1 MACVEQVVED
11 RLGKL
16 HEDNLVGDTGGEA
29 RLAFLFGA
37 GFDHE
42 EGLELDVGLRWWLN
56 GNNDV
61 LSAGLVDEQKV
72 SAIREIFHSRPKHR
86 LSQQMR
92 SN

>member
-1 MACVEQVVED
+1 M
-11 RLGKL
+11 
-16 HEDNLVGDTGGEA
+16 
-29 RLAFLFGA
+29 FGT

-56 GNNDV
+56 ANSNV
-61 LSAGLVDEQKV
+61 LSAGLVDKQKV

-86 LSQQMR
+86 LSQQMW